1 MISGSSLYRK
11 RSAFTVVESL
21 IIIGLALVPLFATFP
36 YRVNIFLSWEGAYR
50 LSSGQVP
57 YKDFGLPLGYGFWI
71 IPALFFKLFGPQL
84 ISLVKAQVLINIM
97 AGFSF
102 RAILKQLDVAP
113 AVRTLSVL
121 VFVLSYSF
129 FNFWPWYNHTVIV
142 YELVGLA
149 FLFCFMTSP
158 AGRVR
163 WLYLALAALF
173 VFLSIF
179 TKQDGGGLALLLCL
193 ALLLYNSLYEKRWWD
208 IPLFLGLLLL
218 VAVIFIAPLTRYGF
232 GYWFN
237 HGQPPHNSRLAVSD
251 FAEEILGASQW
262 IKFYLLLIVLSL
274 VPALRNFRAFWQNK
288 TAMLFTLL
296 TLGILAEAALFQ
308 VTSYTPPD
316 NNIFFHSF
324 AFAFLCARFSAIQQV
339 DLGRRKAFIAG
350 ALLVLLWWSGTFWK
364 YIDRIVARIFPPAA
378 TTETIPGYPAPGEE
392 NVVSRR
398 NFMLNTDTTHDVPTS
413 QWIFSSLPE
422 FEKIYMPPSTV
433 QGMERVL
440 NMPVV
445 KEKKDGIKVLNMTE
459 LTPLAHAMPFRLE
472 TGQDQPLWYH
482 LGVGMFNRQLEAFT
496 QKVRQH
502 HYDLVLYEYAPSL
515 NNFFPFALRDELK
528 KHYRQVDQFLAPRRP
543 TNATIEVYVRP

>member
-1 MISGSSLYRK
+1 MSPTGSSLYQK
-11 RSAFTVVESL
+11 RSIFTVIESL
-21 IIIGLALVPLFATFP
+21 IIIGLALVPLFTSFP

-50 LSSGQVP
+50 MSIGQMP

-84 ISLVKAQVLINIM
+84 ISLVKAQVFINIM
-97 AGFSF
+97 AGFAF
-102 RAILKQLDVAP
+102 RSILKRLEVAP
-113 AVRTLSVL
+113 GIRTLSVL

-149 FLFCFMTSP
+149 FLFQFMTRP
-158 AGRVR
+158 GQKVR
-163 WLYLALAALF
+163 FLYLLLAALF

-193 ALLLYNSLYEKRWWD
+193 ALLLYNSLHEKRLWD
-208 IPLFLGLLLL
+208 IPLFLVFLGAVALAIIGPLL
-218 VAVIFIAPLTRYGF
+218 PHGF

-262 IKFYLLLIVLSL
+262 IKFYLVLMVLCL
-274 VPALRNFRAFWQNK
+274 VPALRNVKSLWQNK
-288 TAMLFTLL
+288 QAMLFLLL

-324 AFAFLCARFSAIQQV
+324 AFAFLCSHFSVLQHI
-339 DLGRRKAFIAG
+339 DLGRLRTFIAG
-350 ALLVLLWWSGTFWK
+350 ALLVLLWWSGVFWK
-364 YIDRIVARIFPPAA
+364 YIDRVFARVFPAPVEMA
-378 TTETIPGYPAPGEE
+378 TTSPDAE

-398 NFMLNTDTTHDVPTS
+398 NFMLSTDTTKDVPTS
-413 QWIFSSLPE
+413 EWIFSRLPE
-422 FEKIYMPPSTV
+422 FKKIYMPPSTV
-433 QGMERVL
+433 QGMERIL
-440 NMPVV
+440 ALPVV
-445 KEKKDGIKVLNMTE
+445 KEKKDSLKVLNMTE

-472 TGQDQPLWYH
+472 TGEDYPLWYH
-482 LGVGMFNRQLEAFT
+482 LGVGMFNRQLAAFKE
-496 QKVRQH
+496 KVRGH
-502 HYDLVLYEYAPSL
+502 HYDLVLYEYAPGL
-515 NNFFPFALRDELK
+515 NNFFPFALRAELK
-528 KHYRQVDQFLAPRRP
+528 QHYRQVDDFLAPRRP
-543 TNATIEVYVRP
+543 TNAVIEVYVKP